1 MNHQNQENSL
11 KHKIL
16 KDNLQVH
23 KKNNKSQ
30 IEKLLV
36 KMK

>member
-1 MNHQNQENSL
+1 MNHPNQENNL

-23 KKNNKSQ
+23 NRNNKSQ

-36 KMK
+36 NMK